1 MTRTQFVLQSN
12 SDFTNKID
20 ANDEILI
27 VRHTRKD

>member
-12 SDFTNKID
+12 SDFTNNIE